1 MLHLHALS
9 SSKDYDSQAEEIE
22 RKILDCSGEFTIGR
36 LDVVRVKSYAPK
48 WDHVVYD
55 IVLDGREASMTQG
68 E

>member
-1 MLHLHALS
+1 MLQLHALS

-36 LDVVRVKSYAPK
+36 SDVVRVKSYAPK

-55 IVLDGREASMTQG
+55 IVLVGREGAMTQG
-68 E
+68 